1 MKGMW
6 LELPGI
12 QETSLLQPQ
21 WGGVLPRTHLRVWGP
36 GHLKDISRHLK
47 SSGDT
52 WVCLGPDRAVF
63 LVGFGQFSLGA
74 QGARR
79 ENEKQSFQ
87 ELSQLLPFLCRL
99 SFPFKLTE
107 RSVALPRFFFFSN
120 VKWSIPA
127 VSSPTFD
134 SDLRP
139 DCDDKRPRPIMDE
152 AALGKARLRVRP
164 ALGHSRHSAG
174 PQVSVSPAP
183 RAGESRTHSGQE
195 SL

>member
-6 LELPGI
+6 PELPGI

-21 WGGVLPRTHLRVWGP
+21 WGGVLPQTLLRVWGP

-47 SSGDT
+47 SGRDT

-63 LVGFGQFSLGA
+63 LVGFGPFSLGA

-107 RSVALPRFFFFSN
+107 RSVAPSQIFFFFQ
-120 VKWSIPA
+120 
-127 VSSPTFD
+127 T
-134 SDLRP
+134 
-139 DCDDKRPRPIMDE
+139 
-152 AALGKARLRVRP
+152 
-164 ALGHSRHSAG
+164 
-174 PQVSVSPAP
+174 
-183 RAGESRTHSGQE
+183 
-195 SL
+195 

>member
-1 MKGMW
+1 MKKFSRIIAASS
-6 LELPGI
+6 LP
-12 QETSLLQPQ
+12 
-21 WGGVLPRTHLRVWGP
+21 LPP
-36 GHLKDISRHLK
+36 
-47 SSGDT
+47 
-52 WVCLGPDRAVF
+52 
-63 LVGFGQFSLGA
+63 
-74 QGARR
+74 
-79 ENEKQSFQ
+79 
-87 ELSQLLPFLCRL
+87 LLPFQVDR
-99 SFPFKLTE
+99 KE
-107 RSVALPRFFFFSN
+107 RCPSQIFFFSN